1 MIRFG
6 VRRCDLCASEM
17 LGRGG
22 PDICFMCRLCEEDKA
37 GAADEK
43 QAANVAYLPWAR
55 TASRWH
61 PQRTGA
67 ANDDHGP
74 RPSRVAR

>member
-22 PDICFMCRLCEEDKA
+22 PDICFMCQLCEEDKA
-37 GAADEK
+37 DAPADE

-55 TASRWH
+55 AASNWH
-61 PQRTGA
+61 KHVAGA

-74 RPSRVAR
+74 RPSRIWR